1 MLAAVRPREEEN
13 AMRKSL
19 VFIITAA
26 IVAVVA
32 VMLVRAARDDSN
44 RFGPISAT
52 PLSTADL
59 QFVATA
65 AESNDAEMDIAE
77 LARSTTKNSELKT
90 LAERIEADHKQSNR
104 ELMEIADKKD
114 ADFPGAIGLPGMTE
128 AQKVDRDRLDQLA
141 GAEFDRA
148 WIDHMVTEHQ
158 KAIDLY
164 TGTGTRAADTDVKAY
179 ADRTLPVLRAHL
191 EEAKRLQGGI
201 R

>member
-1 MLAAVRPREEEN
+1 
-13 AMRKSL
+13 MRKSL
-19 VFIITAA
+19 VFIITVA

-32 VMLVRAARDDSN
+32 VMLVRAARDDDN
-44 RFGPISAT
+44 RYGPISAT

-65 AESNDAEMDIAE
+65 AEANDAEMDIAE

-90 LAERIEADHKQSNR
+90 LAERVEGDHKQSNR
-104 ELMEIADKKD
+104 ELMEIADRKD
-114 ADFPGAIGLPGMTE
+114 ADFPGSIGLPGMTD
-128 AQKVDRDRLDQLA
+128 AQKIERDRLDQLE

-148 WIDHMVTEHQ
+148 WIDHMVAEHQ

-164 TGTGTRAADTDVKAY
+164 TSAGTRAADTAVKAY

-191 EEAKRLQGGI
+191 EEAKRLQSK
-201 R
+201 